1 MESEENCEIGL
12 SPEDLQRKLYF
23 LNEQLQVMAKD
34 LPLHRSKSSGLVD
47 NVTTESRRPFSWCA
61 AFLYFLAKVSVDKY
75 QQRLP
80 NELLCGLAE
89 SLLDN
94 TVFGIVDNLM
104 DIQHVTEKQL
114 FQQRLQ
120 FLNKHTLAMQELA
133 MDTRMDDVTKTN
145 HRTRLQVTHRKE
157 LQLFDMKLV
166 NELDKK
172 VCDQQRIL
180 EMAGVPGFEVTNDPI
195 KIQVQIRLL
204 DFILRLSQMQV
215 PP

>member
-1 MESEENCEIGL
+1 MSSDLIPGFGSDGISDI

-23 LNEQLQVMAKD
+23 LNEKLQIMAKD
-34 LPLHRSKSSGLVD
+34 LP
-47 NVTTESRRPFSWCA
+47 P
-61 AFLYFLAKVSVDKY
+61 KY
-75 QQRLP
+75 QQRIP

-120 FLNKHTLAMQELA
+120 FMNKHTLALQEL
-133 MDTRMDDVTKTN
+133 MMNTQLDEETKAKQRSLMQAS
-145 HRTRLQVTHRKE
+145 HKKE
-157 LQLFDMKLV
+157 MQLFDMKLV
-166 NELDKK
+166 TELDKK
-172 VCDQQRIL
+172 VSDQQRIL
-180 EMAGVPGFEVTNDPI
+180 EMAGVPGFEVTSDPV

-204 DFILRLSQMQV
+204 DFILRLSQMQL

>member
-1 MESEENCEIGL
+1 MSGMEKEDYMEIGL
-12 SPEDLQRKLYF
+12 SPEVLQRKLYF
-23 LNEQLQVMAKD
+23 LNEKLQVMAKD
-34 LPLHRSKSSGLVD
+34 LP
-47 NVTTESRRPFSWCA
+47 T
-61 AFLYFLAKVSVDKY
+61 KY

-120 FLNKHTLAMQELA
+120 FLNKHTLALQELS
-133 MDTRMDDVTKTN
+133 MDPRMDEATKSK
-145 HRTRLQVTHRKE
+145 HRTLLQATHKKE
-157 LQLFDMKLV
+157 IQLFDMKLV
-166 NELDKK
+166 TELDKK
-172 VCDQQRIL
+172 VNDQQRIL
-180 EMAGVPGFEVTNDPI
+180 QMAGVPGFEVTSDPI

-204 DFILRLSQMQV
+204 DFILRLSQMPI

>member
-1 MESEENCEIGL
+1 MTVQLANNLSYLKMSEEPTTADLEENVEIT
-12 SPEDLQRKLYF
+12 PQDLQRKLYF
-23 LNEQLQVMAKD
+23 LNEQLQLMAKE
-34 LPLHRSKSSGLVD
+34 LPL
-47 NVTTESRRPFSWCA
+47 
-61 AFLYFLAKVSVDKY
+61 KY

-114 FQQRLQ
+114 FQQRLH
-120 FLNKHTLAMQELA
+120 FTNKHTLALQELA
-133 MDTRMDDVTKTN
+133 MNTKMTKEDKAK
-145 HRTRLQVTHRKE
+145 HRIHLQAAHKKE
-157 LQLFDMKLV
+157 LALFDMKLV
-166 NELDKK
+166 TELDKK
-172 VCDQQRIL
+172 VNDQQRIL

-204 DFILRLSQMQV
+204 DFILRLSQIRV
-215 PP
+215 PS

>member
-34 LPLHRSKSSGLVD
+34 LPL
-47 NVTTESRRPFSWCA
+47 
-61 AFLYFLAKVSVDKY
+61 KY

-145 HRTRLQVTHRKE
+145 HRTRLQATHRKE